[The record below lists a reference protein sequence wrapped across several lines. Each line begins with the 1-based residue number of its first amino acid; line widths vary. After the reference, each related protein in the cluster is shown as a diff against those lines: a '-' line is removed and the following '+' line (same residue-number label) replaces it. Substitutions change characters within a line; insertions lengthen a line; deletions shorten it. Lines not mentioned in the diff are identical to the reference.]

1 MGEFICFC
9 LGVLELAVSFTII
22 CIGIL
27 VLCYCKSIS
36 WEITTDKVQFLNWLK
51 GNNDESE

>member
-27 VLCYCKSIS
+27 ILCYCKSIS